1 MGLPSPLRRG
11 TGLLALA
18 LLGWLALAAAPAAVS
33 AQGAKKSDAVVKAT
47 ATAGKPDADGK
58 QDVTVTLTV
67 TKPWHIYAN
76 PVGQETLEG
85 AQTEITIA
93 GPGKPKL
100 LKVEFPKG
108 RKIEDKLVG
117 DYSVYEGKVEVKVIV
132 ERAPGDKEPLEL
144 TAKFVACEE
153 SKDGKVGRCLLPAKV
168 TVKVR

>member
-1 MGLPSPLRRG
+1 MARRFPLIGLAV
-11 TGLLALA
+11 TALA
-18 LLGWLALAAAPAAVS
+18 VLVHSSAAGGKLDP
-33 AQGAKKSDAVVKAT
+33 VKVQAS
-47 ATAGKPDADGK
+47 AGKGAADK
-58 QDVTVTLTV
+58 QVVLVELQID
-67 TKPWHIYAN
+67 KGWHIYAN